1 MHQKYTKFLWVAF
14 LIKMSKSLLK
24 EPCNFYS
31 PHWPFKCRVLFAP
44 FSPHCVFDSNPLSK
58 NYAQFIIFPS
68 LSVCCAVCSFIFSLK
83 KSFLSLK
90 SSLKTFL
97 VQKLKKIEGSG
108 CGIKGARTF
117 WIKKK
122 KLARQIWCIRVSEPH
137 RFGFLRTPNLNAP
150 CFTRNFKN
158 DLIFGNN

>member
-1 MHQKYTKFLWVAF
+1 
-14 LIKMSKSLLK
+14 MSKSLLK

-122 KLARQIWCIRVSEPH
+122 NLRVKYGVFVSVNRTASVFCEHQIWMHHVLRAILKMTW
-137 RFGFLRTPNLNAP
+137 FLGII
-150 CFTRNFKN
+150 N
-158 DLIFGNN
+158 DFSFNYICSKLQ